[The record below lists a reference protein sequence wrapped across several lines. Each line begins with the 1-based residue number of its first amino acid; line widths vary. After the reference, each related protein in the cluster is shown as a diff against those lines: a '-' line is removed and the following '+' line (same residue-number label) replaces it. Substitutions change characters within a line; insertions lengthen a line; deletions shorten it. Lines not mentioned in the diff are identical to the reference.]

1 MFIPTLALG
10 ILWIFSTLQLY
21 MKYVY
26 TMSITEQQV
35 IWGCLKTVGW
45 LWPMRLMHRV
55 SGIQE
60 ISLFVLSSRWFSR
73 QHTTWWWFGP
83 KLWGKEVV
91 GVVCVLLWGAV
102 AGNGWLWVACWTV
115 FPNAV
120 WLHVLNAILWLH
132 GILWDAGIWYVSWTH
147 ELRFLA

>member
-1 MFIPTLALG
+1 MVMAYEAHAQSQWNSRNILIRPFITLV
-10 ILWIFSTLQLY
+10 LQ
-21 MKYVY
+21 
-26 TMSITEQQV
+26 
-35 IWGCLKTVGW
+35 
-45 LWPMRLMHRV
+45 
-55 SGIQE
+55 
-60 ISLFVLSSRWFSR
+60 
-73 QHTTWWWFGP
+73 TTYNVVVV
-83 KLWGKEVV
+83 WGKEVV